1 MSFQNSCQQQQIREG
16 ILQYVNTYS
25 LQHGRIPGYRDIC
38 RAVNLKS
45 LSTVS
50 RYMHELTA
58 EGLMPTAERVNA
70 PVPCAP
76 SPVRPRKGVQRFCL
90 VLADGGR
97 LFMDC
102 ELQPNGQLLFSGVL
116 DAEELK
122 GSVSRIVKAF
132 PVGEED

>member
-1 MSFQNSCQQQQIREG
+1 MSYSNTYQQQQIRDG
-16 ILQYVNTYS
+16 ILQYVHSYS
-25 LQHGRIPGYRDIC
+25 RQHGKTPGYREIS
-38 RAVNLKS
+38 RALNLKS

-50 RYMHELTA
+50 RYVHALTA
-58 EGLMPTAERVNA
+58 EGLMPMPGGVPAEI
-70 PVPCAP
+70 CAP
-76 SPVRPRKGVQRFCL
+76 APVRPRKAAQRFCL

-122 GSVSRIVKAF
+122 GSVSRIVRAY

>member
-1 MSFQNSCQQQQIREG
+1 MSYQNSCQQQIRDG
-16 ILQYVNTYS
+16 ILQYVNTYN

-38 RAVNLKS
+38 RAMNLKS

-58 EGLMPTAERVNA
+58 AGLMPGTVPAGSAASASA
-70 PVPCAP
+70 PL
-76 SPVRPRKGVQRFCL
+76 RPRRAVQRFCL

-102 ELQPNGQLLFSGVL
+102 ELQPGGQLVFSGVL

-122 GSVSRIVKAF
+122 GSVSRIVRAY